1 VGANATYTSIT
12 IANEFLAVI
21 AAMVEEET
29 LATVRDSPFLGLM
42 CDETVDI
49 STTNELVLYCRYVT
63 VEANVW

>member
-1 VGANATYTSIT
+1 
-12 IANEFLAVI
+12 
-21 AAMVEEET
+21 MVEEET